1 MKRMSSDNIILM
13 PKKSLNDATQPPLA
27 GSGVAVPEAEGVV
40 AVVRALRLLD
50 AFEVEDSFISL
61 AELSRRVDLH
71 KTTTLRLARTLAQE
85 KYLVQRKEDGA
96 WRLGPAAG
104 WLGARYQAS
113 YDVNHAIEPVLRELT
128 IKTSESASF
137 FVREGKIR
145 TCLVRVEGPQ
155 AIRHHI
161 RMGEALPLEKGS
173 PGRVILAFSGE
184 PGEIYEKIRRSGFYI
199 SIGERD
205 AEIASVAAP
214 VFGNKW
220 RLLGALSVSG
230 PAGRMSRTRLNAFA
244 KLVTSHASQ
253 LSYAMGENAQHG
265 HLKKTFWHP

>member
-1 MKRMSSDNIILM
+1 MSKKNLM
-13 PKKSLNDATQPPLA
+13 IDAERLCVPKETQ
-27 GSGVAVPEAEGVV
+27 VPEVEGVI
-40 AVVRALRLLD
+40 AVVRALKLLD
-50 AFEVEDSFISL
+50 AFHVEDAFISL
-61 AELSRRVDLH
+61 AELSRRADLH
-71 KTTTLRLARTLAQE
+71 KSTTLRLARTLALE

-113 YDVNHAIEPVLRELT
+113 YDVNNAIEPVLRELT
-128 IKTSESASF
+128 IKTNESASF

-161 RMGEALPLEKGS
+161 RMGEALPLELGS
-173 PGRVILAFSGE
+173 PGKVLLAFSGQ
-184 PGEIYEKIRRSGFYI
+184 PGEIYEDIRRKGFYI

-214 VFGNKW
+214 VFGNNW

-230 PAGRMSRTRLNAFA
+230 PAGRLSRSKLNAFA
-244 KLVTSHASQ
+244 KIVTNRASQ
-253 LSYAMGENAQHG
+253 LSYAMGENARHEP
-265 HLKKTFWHP
+265 LKKTFWHP